1 MIRKYLFPRAKIC
14 QKHFRKFKDYIK
26 SPSILVYYALISA
39 LIRKEVFKK
48 GAPVAFRVIFEMPQ
62 KLRLVWEE
70 KNINQEFEAFHLKT
84 GIQGLTQKYFCGR
97 FNQPVVISGIKLETI
112 HFIDFN
118 FKHDEMFV
126 TMNYRACLEIQGY
139 TDLSFTIITPGIS
152 RNAFCFCIIF

>member
-1 MIRKYLFPRAKIC
+1 
-14 QKHFRKFKDYIK
+14 
-26 SPSILVYYALISA
+26 
-39 LIRKEVFKK
+39 
-48 GAPVAFRVIFEMPQ
+48 MPQ

-97 FNQPVVISGIKLETI
+97 FNQPVVISEFELETI
-112 HFIDFN
+112 N
-118 FKHDEMFV
+118 FADLKIINCLILMR
-126 TMNYRACLEIQGY
+126 MNHNIYIEIQGY